1 MENEFDIN
9 NLTGDDFMQMAQYVA
24 HLEGVN
30 KKLLDEL
37 QQAKA
42 YLSATLQQRNSA
54 EAKLKNL
61 LQQRSNVVD
70 ISGTPVQTVP
80 INSMIDLM
88 NPEQYREKPN
98 QR

>member
-1 MENEFDIN
+1 MEGVDID
-9 NLTGDDFMQMAQYVA
+9 NLTKDDFMAMAAYVA
-24 HLEGVN
+24 HLEEIN
-30 KKLLDEL
+30 KKLLSEL

-54 EAKLKNL
+54 EMKLRNYVAA
-61 LQQRSNVVD
+61 RTNTIDV
-70 ISGTPVQTVP
+70 TPTPTPATIV
-80 INSMIDLM
+80 INTELV